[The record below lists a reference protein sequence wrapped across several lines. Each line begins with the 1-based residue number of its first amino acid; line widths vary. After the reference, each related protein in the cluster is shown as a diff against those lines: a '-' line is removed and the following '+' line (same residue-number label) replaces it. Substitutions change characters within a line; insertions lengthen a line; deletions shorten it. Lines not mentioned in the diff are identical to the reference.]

1 MIFDATV
8 GGPDSTS
15 FVTVEESDAY
25 FTSHPFGEPWLE
37 LDESQ
42 KESYLMMST
51 RTLSAQCW
59 TGQATSPDQ
68 ALAWPRTGM
77 IGTNGHPIPS
87 DIIPREIKY
96 MTLEMSLRTYSEGA
110 TASSSTGDQGLKRVK
125 AGSVEVEY
133 FNPGDSGSKF
143 YAIPTDIKSYGN
155 QDWFCSVA
163 GKYGNA
169 EFVVV

>member
-15 FVTVEESDAY
+15 FVTVEEADAY

-37 LDESQ
+37 YDESQ

-68 ALAWPRTGM
+68 ALAWPRMGM
-77 IGTNGHPIPS
+77 IGTNGYPIPS

-96 MTLEMSLRTYSEGA
+96 MTLEMAFRTASEGS
-110 TASSSTGDQGLKRVK
+110 TASSSVADQSLKRVK

-133 FNPGDSGSKF
+133 FNPQDVTTAFSLV
-143 YAIPTDIKSYGN
+143 PTDIKQLGN
-155 QDWFCSVA
+155 MSWFCVA
-163 GKYGNA
+163 PGQVA
-169 EFVVV
+169 EFVVL

>member
-15 FVTVEESDAY
+15 FVTVEEADAY

-37 LDESQ
+37 YDESQ

-51 RTLSAQCW
+51 RSVSALCW

-68 ALAWPRTGM
+68 ALSWPRTGM
-77 IGTNGHPIPS
+77 TGTNGYPIPS
-87 DIIPREIKY
+87 DIIPREVKY
-96 MTLEMSLRTYSEGA
+96 MTMELAFRTYTDGSGV
-110 TASSSTGDQGLKRVK
+110 SSSSGDQGLKRVK

-133 FNPGDSGSKF
+133 FNPGDVETSFSLV
-143 YAIPTDIKSYGN
+143 PTDIKMYGN
-155 QDWFCSVA
+155 SSWFCSTP
-163 GKYGNA
+163 GQYA
-169 EFVVV
+169 EFVVL

>member
-1 MIFDATV
+1 MDFDATV

-15 FVTVEESDAY
+15 FVTVEEADAY
-25 FTSHPFGEPWLE
+25 FTAHPFGENWFE

-42 KESYLMMST
+42 KESYLMMAT

-59 TGQATSPDQ
+59 TGQASSPDQ

-77 IGTNGHPIPS
+77 LGTNGYPIPS

-96 MTLEMSLRTYSEGA
+96 MTYELAFRTYSEGS
-110 TASSSTGDQGLKRVK
+110 TGSSSTGDQGLKRVK

-133 FNPGDSGSKF
+133 FSPGSMEGAFSLV
-143 YAIPTDIKSYGN
+143 PSDIKAYGSAS
-155 QDWFCSVA
+155 WFCTSP
-163 GKYGNA
+163 GQFA
-169 EFVVV
+169 EFVVI